1 MSIGTTTSEGL
12 SDALD
17 PAIAET
23 VQQGRLDDAEIQRL
37 VVLSRDAGYQ
47 RSERVPV
54 KTVEAF
60 EPRSLVSIAMDA
72 QRRREAEMRTA
83 AAAGATID
91 PDSAIEVDATQTD
104 TAQTDIAQTDI
115 AQTDIA
121 QTDTAS
127 GDHPQDANPQ
137 DVQADAS
144 DDGTAAPALAEAEAD
159 ADADA
164 DADGVP
170 SQGTSQIDFEA
181 GHAAGLEE
189 GHRNGFEE
197 GHAKGLEEG
206 RAAGRAEAS
215 AQLERAIQAF
225 EAAAEKL
232 NGLTGIDSKALG
244 DSIQNAILTL
254 ASERAGRA
262 IAEQPN
268 AFADR
273 IEGLLAAIRT
283 ASGQPVIRLNPGDLG
298 SIQPLVET
306 REKLRH
312 CSFVAAPELAAGD
325 LTVTVGTIGIDDI
338 ILPASQAL
346 DDADMPGGAAIVEP
360 VEAQPEMAEA
370 EPSLDMDIDEDLTPP
385 SQAADA
391 EIAAKTTDET
401 VVEAEA
407 DADADANDGTAA
419 EAVPAGEVDAASDAD
434 MDADPRTGDDDD

>member
-1 MSIGTTTSEGL
+1 MSISTTPSESL

-37 VVLSRDAGYQ
+37 VLLSRDAGYQ
-47 RSERVPV
+47 RSDRVPV

-83 AAAGATID
+83 AAAGVVID
-91 PDSAIEVDATQTD
+91 PETAADADGAAVDAE
-104 TAQTDIAQTDI
+104 A
-115 AQTDIA
+115 
-121 QTDTAS
+121 
-127 GDHPQDANPQ
+127 GDHPQDDQTGAPA
-137 DVQADAS
+137 QADAMMPAGEDGDAVAA
-144 DDGTAAPALAEAEAD
+144 DDANALASAD
-159 ADADA
+159 ADAEEGA
-164 DADGVP
+164 DDDESP

-189 GHRNGFEE
+189 GRQSGLEE

-225 EAAAEKL
+225 EAAAGKL
-232 NGLTGIDSKALG
+232 DGLTGIDSKALG
-244 DSIQNAILTL
+244 DSIQNAILKL

-262 IAEQPN
+262 ITEQPD

-273 IEGLLAAIRT
+273 VEGLLVAIRA

-312 CSFVAAPELAAGD
+312 CSFVAAPDLAPGD

-338 ILPASQAL
+338 ILPAPPAA
-346 DDADMPGGAAIVEP
+346 DDADISEVAVEAAA
-360 VEAQPEMAEA
+360 AQPEMA
-370 EPSLDMDIDEDLTPP
+370 
-385 SQAADA
+385 DA
-391 EIAAKTTDET
+391 ETDP
-401 VVEAEA
+401 EAEA
-407 DADADANDGTAA
+407 RIEAEAEAEIRTESATEAEVETGADDGTAGEIGDVADIDPEA
-419 EAVPAGEVDAASDAD
+419 EAS
-434 MDADPRTGDDDD
+434 MDSEPQTGDDDD